1 VRSSSLGAT
10 RWPRAAPGGGI
21 RPAAQ
26 LVRREE
32 EEGGGTFAPGCVHV
46 GEAEPG
52 TGANS
57 S

>member
-1 VRSSSLGAT
+1 VRSASLGA
-10 RWPRAAPGGGI
+10 RRGPRAVPGSGI

-26 LVRREE
+26 LVRRE